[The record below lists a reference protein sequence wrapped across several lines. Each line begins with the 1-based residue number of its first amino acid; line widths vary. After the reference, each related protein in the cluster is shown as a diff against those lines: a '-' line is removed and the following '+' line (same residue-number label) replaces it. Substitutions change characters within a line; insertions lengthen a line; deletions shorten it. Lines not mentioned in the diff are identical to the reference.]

1 MFKNQSQIESPKTSP
16 YPFIRLLEVEDII
29 EKCTTLSELEDKC
42 SEFIM
47 DLEENGQYI
56 RYLANEIEIKWRYEA
71 GRLGIELRL
80 EVSMIT
86 CLL

>member
-1 MFKNQSQIESPKTSP
+1 MLEMIKNCSA
-16 YPFIRLLEVEDII
+16 
-29 EKCTTLSELEDKC
+29 LSELEDKC

-47 DLEENGQYI
+47 DLEETGQYI

-80 EVSMIT
+80 EVSIVT
-86 CLL
+86 CFKSDLYGNMFCVICSWIYKTFKIKI